1 MFLQSLALQNK
12 TRCQK
17 HDNTVSYD
25 HFIDFYTPFMALN
38 TQELDRIARLA
49 RLEFTPEQANVLLTQ
64 VNSFFNIVE
73 TMRAV
78 DTTGV
83 EPMAHPFDIVQQV
96 SLRLMPDQVTEVNNR
111 TANQQTAPS
120 VESGLFL
127 VPKVIE

>member
-1 MFLQSLALQNK
+1 MFLQRFALQNK

-49 RLEFTPEQANVLLTQ
+49 RLEFTPEQAEVLLGQ
-64 VNSFFNIVE
+64 VNGFFNIVE

-78 DTTGV
+78 DTKGIA
-83 EPMAHPFDIVQQV
+83 PLAHPFDIIQEV
-96 SLRLMPDQVTEVNNR
+96 SLRLMDDQVTEVNNR
-111 TANQQTAPS
+111 SANQQTAPS